1 MTSQASAPVEGS
13 HESVEEFRQR
23 ARAWLESLD
32 SEPVDEL
39 PPEEQLAKSRVFQR
53 ALHEAGFA
61 GITWPVE
68 YGGQGLSTAHQQA
81 FDEEATRF
89 ELPTHAFMITMG
101 MCAPTLVDLGT
112 HEQKKRYLPKLLAGE
127 ELWCQLFSEPDAGSD
142 IAGLRTRA
150 VLEGDEWVIN
160 GQKVWTSRAHWAEL
174 GALLARTDPDQ
185 PKHQGI
191 TMFIVDMKHPGVTV
205 RPLRV
210 MTGESPFNEVYF
222 DNVRIPKDAV
232 IGQVNEGWK
241 AAVTMLGHERVSLGA
256 RRPAKNNSLS
266 YDALARLAHRLG
278 VAQDPGTRRKLAEF
292 YAQEQALAL
301 LVSRFRQ
308 ETEVGRP
315 PGPRGSITK
324 LTGSTQQKRA
334 VALLGEIA
342 GPSLTAWDADD
353 EFGTELAFRINM
365 SPAPGIAGGTS
376 EVQHNII
383 GERVLGL
390 PKEPQMDKG
399 VPYRDVAVGNQRKEN
414 QS

>member
-1 MTSQASAPVEGS
+1 MTSQVSAPEAGS
-13 HESVEEFRQR
+13 PEAVEEFRQR
-23 ARAWLESLD
+23 ARSWLESLEL
-32 SEPVDEL
+32 EPLDDL

-53 ALHEAGFA
+53 QLHEAGFA

-68 YGGQGLSTAHQQA
+68 YGGQGLTTAEQQA
-81 FDEEATRF
+81 FDEEAVQF
-89 ELPTHAFMITMG
+89 DLPTHAFMITMG

-112 HEQKKRYLPKLLAGE
+112 HEQKARFLPKLLAGE
-127 ELWCQLFSEPDAGSD
+127 ELWCQLFSEPGAGSD

-150 VLEGDEWVIN
+150 VLDGDEWVIN
-160 GQKVWTSRAHWAEL
+160 GQKVWTSRAHWAQY

-191 TMFIVDMKHPGVTV
+191 TMFIVDMAHPGVTI
-205 RPLRV
+205 RPLKV

-222 DNVRIPKDAV
+222 DNVRVPKDAV
-232 IGQVNEGWK
+232 IGTVNEGWQ
-241 AAVTMLGHERVSLGA
+241 AAVTMLGHERVSLGS
-256 RRPAKNNSLS
+256 RRPAKANALS
-266 YDALARLAHRLG
+266 YDALVRLARRLG
-278 VAQDPGTRRKLAEF
+278 VAEDQGIRRQLAEF

-301 LVSRFRQ
+301 LIHRFRE
-308 ETEVGRP
+308 ETEAGRP

-324 LTGSTQQKRA
+324 LMGSTQQKRA

-342 GPSLTAWDADD
+342 GPSLVAWDPDD
-353 EFGTELAFRINM
+353 EYGTELAFRVNM

-390 PKEPQMDKG
+390 PKEPQADKG
-399 VPYRDVAVGNQRKEN
+399 VPYKDLAVGMQNREK
-414 QS
+414 